1 MLEDLKDDAKD
12 YFGTTNYWKIA
23 FYINTDGTLLDGSGK
38 KFGSSGSSR
47 TLDHREV
54 ADIMADGTEGTEAML
69 KYMEEGNIRF
79 QPEARNFEIMK
90 KPTLEQY
97 DKLEELIDEFYDEVN
112 IDIDDANGNSVAHF
126 FHDYDEPASKIIA
139 QVKRYFINK
148 ESLID
153 SVSTMQEA
161 FDLLES
167 LNDID
172 FSIAGFDMYITD
184 TFEDEGVIG
193 HNIIYTKNGE
203 DIVEV
208 EVWEE
213 DSPVSVIESFVAP
226 NLFYS
231 TYDSFQE
238 FAADLEYKTKKYVK

>member
-1 MLEDLKDDAKD
+1 M
-12 YFGTTNYWKIA
+12 
-23 FYINTDGTLLDGSGK
+23 DGSGE
-38 KFGSSGSSR
+38 KFGAGSGAR
-47 TLDHREV
+47 IVDHRDI
-54 ADIMADGTEGTEAML
+54 ADIMTDGTEGTDAML
-69 KYMEEGNIRF
+69 KYMSEGNIRF

-90 KPTLEQY
+90 KPTPAQY
-97 DKLEELIDEFYDEVN
+97 EKLEELIDNFYDEVN
-112 IDIDDANGNSVAHF
+112 IDIDNENGDTIEHF

-161 FDLLES
+161 FDLLEA

-208 EVWEE
+208 EVWEG
-213 DSPVSVIESFVAP
+213 DSSVNVIESFIAP
-226 NLFYS
+226 NLFCS

-238 FAADLEYKTKKYVK
+238 FASDLKYKTKKYIK